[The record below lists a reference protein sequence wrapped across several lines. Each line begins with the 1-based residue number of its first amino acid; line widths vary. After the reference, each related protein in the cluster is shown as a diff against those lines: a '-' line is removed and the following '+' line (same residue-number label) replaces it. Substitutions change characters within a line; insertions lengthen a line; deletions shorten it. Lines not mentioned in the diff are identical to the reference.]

1 LYLEGWKRGLKGITV
16 YVDGSRSGVLIA
28 ESNRKDFP
36 YHDAPKR
43 PLEIECDIH
52 HTTIQG
58 EKWTLL
64 IGLYDD
70 KPYELIGGLSN
81 LIEIPKKYKKG
92 FISKHSFKTVRNRYD
107 LRFGEDDNEVIV
119 RDIVSVFNNPNNSAF
134 TRMLSLSLR
143 HGAKPAFLV
152 EQLQKDK
159 ESDYFSFS
167 KCIARVLKIYIQ
179 NGEKV
184 CSEKVCQECNQE
196 GLIYQDGCALCPSCG
211 HSKCG

>member
-1 LYLEGWKRGLKGITV
+1 MLFWIGHIWTYIKRKRIIIFSKFCCFSNYWIQNERTCNSWKCGNFYSSLNFIGIFGIWKYDKG
-16 YVDGSRSGVLIA
+16 Y
-28 ESNRKDFP
+28 
-36 YHDAPKR
+36 
-43 PLEIECDIH
+43 
-52 HTTIQG
+52 
-58 EKWTLL
+58 
-64 IGLYDD
+64 
-70 KPYELIGGLSN
+70 
-81 LIEIPKKYKKG
+81 
-92 FISKHSFKTVRNRYD
+92 ISKHSFKTVRNRYD